1 MLESEPTAARY
12 IGSEYLQKNP
22 TWDIEDSPW
31 KAGKVRD
38 ILAANGVRP
47 ESIVDVGC
55 GAGNVLVELKR
66 AYPAAR
72 LAGFDIAP
80 DAERFWAAPRGEG
93 IELTVGDFTS
103 RPGTP
108 TDVLLALDVL
118 EHVQDPFAF
127 LGRLKGRAAH
137 YVFHFPLDLSA
148 ISVLRESPLLNVHD
162 KVGHLHYYT
171 RGLALSVLHDCGYR
185 VIDARYTGAAFTAP
199 QRTVKARLAAL
210 PRRLAFALNRD
221 WGARLL
227 GGETLMVLAT
237 TNAVE

>member
-1 MLESEPTAARY
+1 
-12 IGSEYLQKNP
+12 
-22 TWDIEDSPW
+22 
-31 KAGKVRD
+31 
-38 ILAANGVRP
+38 
-47 ESIVDVGC
+47 
-55 GAGNVLVELKR
+55 
-66 AYPAAR
+66 
-72 LAGFDIAP
+72 
-80 DAERFWAAPRGEG
+80 
-93 IELTVGDFTS
+93 
-103 RPGTP
+103 
-108 TDVLLALDVL
+108 
-118 EHVQDPFAF
+118 VQDPFAF

-148 ISVLRESPLLNVHD
+148 ISVLRESPLLYVHD